1 MSGVWILQRKT
12 CCREKDLSL
21 TQINNQLMKIGLDV
35 MGGDFAPDAI
45 IEGAVDSL
53 QHISADDQLVLIG
66 NEKAISDKLAELNV
80 DPDRFG
86 IVHTSQVIGMGDI
99 PAKAYSQK
107 QDSSIA
113 VGYRMLKNQEINGF
127 CSAGNTG
134 AMLVG
139 ASYTMNLIPGVLRP
153 ALATLLPSVDKRN
166 SVILD
171 VGLNPDCKPDVLL
184 QYAILGSLF
193 ARYVLDIDDPSVCL
207 LNIGE
212 EESKGTPAIKAAYEL
227 MKGYPG
233 INFRGNIEAN
243 GLFVET
249 MADVIVCDG
258 FVGNIVLKLSE
269 AFYHIYESRN
279 LKDTYFDSLNFEN
292 IGGTPIVGINANV
305 VIGHGI
311 SRKKATMNMILQTWA
326 VVHANL
332 AQKIKEAI

>member
-1 MSGVWILQRKT
+1 
-12 CCREKDLSL
+12 
-21 TQINNQLMKIGLDV
+21 MKIGLDV

-53 QHISADDQLVLIG
+53 KHLSPADELILIG
-66 NEKAISDKLAELNV
+66 DEGSIQRKLKELNT
-80 DPDRFG
+80 DPSKFR
-86 IVHTSQVIGMGDI
+86 IVHTTQVIEMGDI

-107 QDSSIA
+107 PDSSIA
-113 VGYRMLKNQEINGF
+113 VGYRMLKEKEIDGF

-139 ASYTMNLIPGVLRP
+139 ASYTVNVITGVLRP
-153 ALATLLPSVDKRN
+153 ALATILPSVDNRN

-184 QYAILGSLF
+184 QYGILGSLF
-193 ARYVLDIDDPSVCL
+193 AKYVLEINNPTVKL

-212 EESKGTPAIKAAYEL
+212 EESKGTPAVKAAYEL
-227 MKGYPG
+227 MQEHPG
-233 INFRGNIEAN
+233 INFQGNIEGN
-243 GLFVET
+243 SLFRET

-258 FVGNIVLKLSE
+258 FVGNVILKQTE
-269 AFYHIYESRN
+269 AFHHIYQSRN
-279 LKDTYFDSLNFEN
+279 LKDSYFDRLDFEN

-311 SRKKATMNMILQTWA
+311 SKRKAIMNMILQTWA
-326 VVHANL
+326 VVHVDL
-332 AQKIKEAI
+332 AKKIKEAI